1 MGEREPRVYFNPEQ
15 QAKVDELIDKAFAK
29 GRRKAQA
36 EIDVLKAEINRL
48 TAELDEARNKKR
60 FRLFGGR

>member
-1 MGEREPRVYFNPEQ
+1 MASEERVYFDERQ
-15 QAKVDELIDKAFAK
+15 QTKVDALIDAAYAK

-36 EIDVLKAEINRL
+36 EIDVLKAEIIRL